1 MFTHTE
7 KIRVRYGETDK
18 MGYVYHGNYA
28 LYYEIARVELLRKLG
43 IEYSKLEKEG
53 IGLPVLEFNTKFIK
67 PAYYDEIISVVVYIS
82 EKPNVKIKFNYECFN
97 SENLLINTASITLA
111 FINLINGKPI
121 KCPEKI
127 SCLFNNTI
135 E

>member
-28 LYYEIARVELLRKLG
+28 LYYEISRVELLRKLG
-43 IEYSKLEKEG
+43 IDYSKLEKEG
-53 IGLPVLEFNTKFIK
+53 IGLPVLDYNIKFIR
-67 PAYYDEIISVVVYIS
+67 PAYYDEIISVVVS
-82 EKPNVKIKFNYECFN
+82 VTQKPKVKITFNYECLN
-97 SENLLINTASITLA
+97 SENLLINTGNVTLV
-111 FINLINGKPI
+111 FIKLNNGKPI
-121 KCPEKI
+121 KCPDKI
-127 SCLFNNTI
+127 SYLFENYI